1 MYELEVNRLKTL
13 DELLH
18 KIDQKNLKVV
28 AVAQAADK
36 EVLRAVKHALQL
48 NIGHFL
54 LVGDQPEI
62 KNLAEQVEL
71 DLSQEGIRLKHS
83 EAGLAAEEAVKAVRN
98 GEAHVVMKGQI
109 DTKQLLKAV
118 LNKQFGLRTNRV
130 LSHVALFEVPNQEQ
144 LIFLTDAAMN
154 IAPTLDEKVHII
166 NNAVEVA
173 VKSGWT
179 VPKVAPLA
187 AVEVVNSSM
196 PATQDA
202 ALLTQMNRRGQIKHC
217 IIDGP
222 LAFDNAVNRQ
232 AADQKGITSEVA
244 GEADILVVPT
254 IEVANALYKSFMYFA
269 GAKVAAV
276 ISGAKAPIVLT
287 SRADSAQSKVYS
299 LALALQTSK

>member
-1 MYELEVNRLKTL
+1 MKTL

-28 AVAQAADK
+28 AVAQAADR

-62 KNLAEQVEL
+62 ENLAEQVEL
-71 DLSQEGIRLKHS
+71 DLTQPGIRVKHAK
-83 EAGLAAEEAVKAVRN
+83 AGVAAEEAVKAVRN
-98 GEAHVVMKGQI
+98 REAHVVMKGQI
-109 DTKQLLKAV
+109 DTKQVLKAV
-118 LNKQFGLRTNRV
+118 LNKQFGLRTSRV
-130 LSHVALFEVPNQEQ
+130 LSHVALFEVPNQER

-154 IAPTLDEKVHII
+154 IAPTIEEKVHII

-179 VPKVAPLA
+179 LPKVASLA
-187 AVEVVNSSM
+187 AVEVVNPTM

-202 ALLTQMNRRGQIKHC
+202 AVLTQMNRRGQIKNC
-217 IIDGP
+217 IVDGP
-222 LAFDNAVNRQ
+222 LAFDNAVDRQ
-232 AADQKGITSEVA
+232 AAEQKGITSEVA

-254 IEVANALYKSFMYFA
+254 IEVANALYKSFMYYA